1 MIQSKTLQKSIMGA
15 LLLFLLLFVPLFVS
29 SVYCATPTETQ
40 ITLTQA
46 EYRTLNKNLLQLDKN
61 NQELS
66 SKIKMLENQSQIALL
81 STSEQA
87 KQLQAVKNTIDEQ
100 NKQLQLANQNLQKQ
114 QESLMITQ
122 NSLAKAEAYLNEQ
135 KKELER
141 ANKDRRTSKLL
152 NILLGGTVIYLAV
165 KN

>member
-1 MIQSKTLQKSIMGA
+1 MTQSKSLFTFIT
-15 LLLFLLLFVPLFVS
+15 LLFLFALSFVS
-29 SVYCATPTETQ
+29 FHVCGTAPAETQ

-46 EYRTLNKNLLQLDKN
+46 EYRTLKTNLLQLDKN

-66 SKIKMLENQSQIALL
+66 SKIKMLENQSQIALI

-87 KQLQAVKNTIDEQ
+87 KQLQVAKHTITEQ
-100 NKQLQLANQNLQKQ
+100 NKQLQLANQNLEKQ
-114 QESLMITQ
+114 QESLAITQ
-122 NSLAKAEAYLNEQ
+122 KSLMKAEEYLNQQ

-141 ANKDRRTSKLL
+141 ANKDRRASKLL
-152 NILLGGTVIYLAV
+152 NVLLGGAVIYLAV

>member
-61 NQELS
+61 KNELS
-66 SKIKMLENQSQIALL
+66 NKIKMLENQSQIALI

-87 KQLQAVKNTIDEQ
+87 KQLQVAKNTIDEQ
-100 NKQLQLANQNLQKQ
+100 NKQLQLANQNLEKQ
-114 QESLMITQ
+114 QESLATTQ

-141 ANKDRRTSKLL
+141 ANKERRNSKLL
-152 NILLGGTVIYLAV
+152 NMLLGGAVIYLAV

>member
-1 MIQSKTLQKSIMGA
+1 MTQSKGLFIFITLS
-15 LLLFLLLFVPLFVS
+15 FLFVLSCVS
-29 SVYCATPTETQ
+29 SLAYCTAPAETQ

-61 NQELS
+61 NKELS
-66 SKIKMLENQSQIALL
+66 SKIEMLENQSQIALI
-81 STSEQA
+81 STSEQS
-87 KQLQAVKNTIDEQ
+87 KQLQAAKNTIDEQ
-100 NKQLQLANQNLQKQ
+100 NKQLQLANQNLEKQ
-114 QESLMITQ
+114 QESLATTQ